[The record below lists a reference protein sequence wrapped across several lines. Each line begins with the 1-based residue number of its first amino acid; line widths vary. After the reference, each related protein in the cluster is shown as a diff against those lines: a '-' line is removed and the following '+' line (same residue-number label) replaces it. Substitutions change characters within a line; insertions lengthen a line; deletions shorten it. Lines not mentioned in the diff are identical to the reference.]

1 MQIKINIFFPTINF
15 IIRKMSTKNS
25 KNDVIGV
32 EYKNQKLTT
41 FPITEKT
48 NIKDIQALISSKF
61 GLKKEYIKLLK
72 NNELLTDNSLL
83 IKEIINKDKK
93 NTIHLGDITEKFK
106 FFQIDNEINSFD
118 FEFDLIKTTID
129 SFKNTIFDFFKNKMN
144 EINYNVSKCEFYTS
158 NLEEEI
164 PFFQKNQ
171 FFASHF
177 NKSPNFY
184 FILKDSQICFY
195 NANNDNLEPQ
205 SEIKENNQCEL
216 RKNVQTGQKFKVVI
230 QTYNHLIRELEVYP
244 EMKIGELKDLIESYF
259 LVRKEYQELLY
270 LVYKLNDDTK
280 MIKDFYI
287 RPQGIIFLRG
297 FYFPLIFVDF
307 YEKNNKKVVSINIA
321 EQIQYIKA
329 EIITKFNFDSQMK
342 YKLIFNGKE
351 LNDSNFLIDYNV
363 QKMQVIYIK

>member
-1 MQIKINIFFPTINF
+1 
-15 IIRKMSTKNS
+15 
-25 KNDVIGV
+25 
-32 EYKNQKLTT
+32 
-41 FPITEKT
+41 
-48 NIKDIQALISSKF
+48 
-61 GLKKEYIKLLK
+61 
-72 NNELLTDNSLL
+72 
-83 IKEIINKDKK
+83 
-93 NTIHLGDITEKFK
+93 
-106 FFQIDNEINSFD
+106 
-118 FEFDLIKTTID
+118 
-129 SFKNTIFDFFKNKMN
+129 MN
-144 EINYNVSKCEFYTS
+144 EINYNISKCEFYTN

-177 NKSPNFY
+177 NNSPNFY

-351 LNDSNFLIDYNV
+351 LNDSSFLIDYNV